1 MNTMPDTLYLK
12 INEILEGEQLSISA
26 ITRNLKGVGFDE
38 HRLVMTGYLRALKDM
53 GKLNEVDI
61 PPSKVYSKIPEVE
74 NADHFLDLYSAISK
88 SIVYVDKRM
97 RLPVVVYIFTRVLER
112 PVFKAE
118 LAKMNFNPGNI
129 NDALHSSESLI
140 AESSNENLREY
151 ITGISKIKIPSM
163 DSAYEISR
171 ESTEL
176 ISYSNDVL
184 IKLLKSSVDVSGMV
198 PKTKSTSLDDFS

>member
-1 MNTMPDTLYLK
+1 MSDTLHSK
-12 INEILEGEQLSISA
+12 IYELLEGKQLSISA
-26 ITRNLKGVGFDE
+26 ITRNLKDVGFDE

-61 PPSKVYSKIPEVE
+61 PPSKVYSKVQEVE
-74 NADHFLDLYSAISK
+74 NEDSFVDLYSAISK
-88 SIVYVDKRM
+88 NIEYIDKRM
-97 RLPVVVYIFTRVLER
+97 RLPVAVYIFTRVLER
-112 PVFKAE
+112 PVFKE
-118 LAKMNFNPGNI
+118 EIVKMGFSPKNI
-129 NDALHSSESLI
+129 NDVLNSSERLI

-151 ITGISKIKIPSM
+151 VSGISKIKIPPA
-163 DSAYEISR
+163 DPAYEVSR
-171 ESTEL
+171 ESNEL